1 MDAERW
7 KQVDSL
13 LQSALLVPSDQ
24 RDEFVRRE
32 CAGDAELEQEVRS
45 LLISHRNAD
54 DFLEAPAI
62 RIAARAMAHADPG
75 DTGDSMCGSIVSHYR
90 ILKKLGRGGMGEVY
104 CALDTRLN
112 REVAI
117 KTLSLDGGSQPDAI
131 SRFEQEA
138 RAACALNHPNIVTIY
153 ELGQVD
159 STPYIAME
167 LVIGETVREL
177 LSSGPIPFR
186 KAVAIV
192 AQIADALAKA
202 HAIGIVHRDLKP
214 ENLMVTGDDT
224 AKILDFGL
232 AKLLGT
238 KQVRGSDASTTITQH
253 GTVMG
258 TVGYMSPEQATGG
271 EVDFRS
277 DQFSFG
283 SVIYEMV
290 TGFPAFRKKSHAETI
305 AAILRDEPERLGS
318 RVVQAPPPFLW
329 IVERCLAKDPKDR
342 YASTQDLARDLA
354 AVRDRLAEAS
364 IRPLESRPSN
374 LPVQRTAFIGREHE
388 TTALAQLLLRADV
401 QLVTLTGPG
410 GIGKSRLALR
420 VAAEV
425 AAEFPGGVCFVPLSG
440 VSDHGLIA
448 PTIAQALGIRET
460 GNQPPQESLKE
471 YVGELNQPMLLLLD
485 NFEHLV
491 SAAPAIAQLL
501 ASGPKLK
508 VVVTS
513 QAPLHVYGEHEF
525 PVPPLA
531 LPDLKSIPSLEVLSR
546 LPAVA
551 LFVERAQAVKHEF
564 ALTREN
570 APAVAAICA
579 RLDGL
584 PLAIELAAARI
595 KLLSPSAMLAR
606 LESRLN
612 LLTGG
617 ARDLP
622 TRQQTLRGT
631 VDWSYGLLNAAEQTL
646 FRRLSVF
653 AGGCTLEGAE
663 AVCDTK
669 GDLGLDILD
678 GMASMVDKSLAQ
690 QVEQADAETRFLML
704 STIREYALERL
715 VESKGNKNDESA
727 ARRAHAAYYLVLAEE
742 GTEVVATQPEWLDR
756 FDVEHDNFR
765 LAVDSLIKTGD
776 AEWALRLGAALFPFW
791 EAREHLTEGR
801 DTISRL
807 LTMEGTAERPKLH
820 ARLLFAAAVL
830 AGEQGDYGPAR
841 QQFEE
846 SLEICLRLNDTRGVA
861 VALNGL
867 AVNARDRG
875 DLTAS
880 SLLFDRCVEIWKDL
894 GDSADIARAL
904 SNLANVAKM
913 QGEYTRASSLY
924 EESRTMF
931 RKAGDGAG
939 VAWTLNYLGDV
950 ARERADVVS
959 ARSFCEQ
966 SLAAFRQLGDG
977 WGIATALSD
986 LASLNCDQGNDADAR
1001 RLYGES
1007 IKMFEDLGHKR
1018 GIARAL
1024 ECLAVSAAAQSNAK
1038 QSLHL
1043 AGAAA
1048 ALRQRLGA
1056 PLTPTEQAKLEK
1068 ALEFARRTLG
1078 DAAGLTA
1085 WMEGWGMPVDRAVRE
1100 ALDGDVEPGL
1110 GIQNAT

>member
-1 MDAERW
+1 MSSSLSPGTRFGSYEILER
-7 KQVDSL
+7 
-13 LQSALLVPSDQ
+13 
-24 RDEFVRRE
+24 
-32 CAGDAELEQEVRS
+32 
-45 LLISHRNAD
+45 
-54 DFLEAPAI
+54 
-62 RIAARAMAHADPG
+62 
-75 DTGDSMCGSIVSHYR
+75 
-90 ILKKLGRGGMGEVY
+90 LGAGGMGEVY
-104 CALDTRLN
+104 RAKDTRLE

-117 KTLSLDGGSQPDAI
+117 KTLSLEHCSQPEAL

-138 RAACALNHPNIVTIY
+138 RSACALNHPNIVTIY
-153 ELGQVD
+153 ELGQVGG
-159 STPYIAME
+159 TRYIAME
-167 LVIGETVREL
+167 LVTGKTVREL
-177 LSSGPIPFR
+177 LGSGPLPFR
-186 KAVAIV
+186 KAVAIA
-192 AQIADALAKA
+192 AQVADALANA

-214 ENLMVTGDDT
+214 ENLMVAGDAS

-232 AKLLGT
+232 AKPPEANR
-238 KQVRGSDASTTITQH
+238 VRDSEASTSITQH

-283 SVIYEMV
+283 SVLYEMV
-290 TGFPAFRKKSHAETI
+290 TGCAAFQKKTYAETT
-305 AAILRDEPERLGS
+305 AAILRDAPERLVS
-318 RVVQAPPPFLW
+318 RTLQAPPPFLW
-329 IVERCLAKDPKDR
+329 IVERCLAKDPRER
-342 YASTQDLARDLA
+342 YASTRDLARDLA
-354 AVRDRLAEAS
+354 AVHDRLTEVSA
-364 IRPLESRPSN
+364 RPSEPRPSN
-374 LPVQRTAFIGREHE
+374 LPVQRTAFIGREPE
-388 TTALAQLLLRADV
+388 GTALRQLLLRADV

-410 GIGKSRLALR
+410 GIGKTRLALQ
-420 VAAEV
+420 VAAE
-425 AAEFPGGVCFVPLSG
+425 AAADFPGGICFVPLSG
-440 VSDHGLIA
+440 VSDRGLIA
-448 PTIAQALGIRET
+448 STIAQALGMRET
-460 GNQPPQESLKE
+460 GNQSPQESLKE
-471 YVGELNQPMLLLLD
+471 YVSGLSQPMLLLLD

-491 SAAPAIAQLL
+491 TAAPVIAQLL
-501 ASGPKLK
+501 TTGPRLK

-513 QAPLHVYGEHEF
+513 QAPLHVYGEYEF

-531 LPDLKSIPSLEVLSR
+531 LPDLKSIPPLEALSR
-546 LPAVA
+546 LPAIA

-595 KLLSPSAMLAR
+595 KLLSPVAMLAR
-606 LESRLN
+606 LESRLS

-653 AGGCTLEGAE
+653 TGGCTLEGAE

-690 QVEQADAETRFLML
+690 QVEQVDAETRFLML

-715 VESKGNKNDESA
+715 VESNDELA

-742 GTEVVATQPEWLDR
+742 GAEDVVTHPEWLDR
-756 FDVEHDNFR
+756 FEVEHDNFR
-765 LAVDSLIKTGD
+765 LALDYLIKTGD
-776 AEWALRLGAALFPFW
+776 SDWALRLGAALFPFW
-791 EAREHLTEGR
+791 ETREYLTEGR
-801 DTISRL
+801 DAISRL
-807 LTMEGTAERPKLH
+807 LAMEGTATRPKLH

-830 AGEQGDYGPAR
+830 TGAQGDYGSAR
-841 QQFEE
+841 QQLEE
-846 SLEICLRLNDTRGVA
+846 SLDICVQLNDTRGVA
-861 VALNGL
+861 VALNAL
-867 AVNARDRG
+867 ALNARDRG
-875 DLTAS
+875 DLAAS
-880 SLLFDRCVEIWKDL
+880 SLLFERCIAIWKDL

-904 SNLANVAKM
+904 SNLANVTKM
-913 QGEYTRASSLY
+913 QGEYTRASLLY

-931 RKAGDGAG
+931 RKAGDGTG
-939 VAWTLNYLGDV
+939 VAWTLNYLSDV
-950 ARERADVVS
+950 AREKADVGS

-966 SLAAFRQLGDG
+966 SLAAFRQLEDG
-977 WGIATALSD
+977 WGTATALSD
-986 LASLNCDQGNDADAR
+986 LASLNCDQGNDAEAR

-1007 IKMFEDLGHKR
+1007 IKMFEELGHKR

-1024 ECLAVSAAAQSNAK
+1024 ESLALSAAAQSNAE

-1078 DAAGLTA
+1078 DAAGLKA
-1085 WMEGWGMPVDRAVRE
+1085 WMEGWGMPVEQAVHE
-1100 ALDGDVEPGL
+1100 ALAG
-1110 GIQNAT
+1110 N